1 MEPYYYNH
9 MDRER
14 QSVYRAMHQGLLS
27 LADSFQVPK
36 IDGHALSDIFF

>member
-27 LADSFQVPK
+27 LISGPEDRRSCAER
-36 IDGHALSDIFF
+36 HLL